1 VEATMAKYKKVK
13 FNPPRIRRMYSSGK
27 NVSQIAQAIG
37 YPPNTGNNRVRN
49 LLTKAGIYKAVRRE
63 AK

>member
-1 VEATMAKYKKVK
+1 MKYKKVK
-13 FNPPRIRRMYSSGK
+13 FDLTRIKRLYAAGK

-37 YPPNTGNNRVRN
+37 YPKGAGNNRTRAALV
-49 LLTKAGIYKAVRRE
+49 KAGVYKKE

>member
-1 VEATMAKYKKVK
+1 MNKYKKVK
-13 FNPPRIRRMYSSGK
+13 FNVARIVKLYKGGK

-37 YPPNTGNNRVRN
+37 YPAGHGNNRTRAALV
-49 LLTKAGIYKAVRRE
+49 KARIYQP